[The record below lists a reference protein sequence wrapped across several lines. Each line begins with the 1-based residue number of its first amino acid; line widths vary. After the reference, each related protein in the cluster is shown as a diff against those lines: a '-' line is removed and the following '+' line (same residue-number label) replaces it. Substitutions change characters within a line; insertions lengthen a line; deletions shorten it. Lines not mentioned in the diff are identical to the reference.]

1 MIVGII
7 GAISA
12 GVSLYKA
19 IKGNGAQNVNGNDA
33 QNVNGNDAQNV
44 SNAMLNFRRKDAE
57 TNMRHQLELAKIARV
72 EDIVVSTAKS
82 IQNNA

>member
-1 MIVGII
+1 MTFLAAV
-7 GAISA
+7 ASA
-12 GVSLYKA
+12 ASAAYDIYKA
-19 IKGNGAQNVNGNDA
+19 SQGSDA
-33 QNVNGNDAQNV
+33 KKT

-57 TNMRHQLELAKIARV
+57 TNMRHQLELAKIARA

>member
-19 IKGNGAQNVNGNDA
+19 IKGNGA